1 MKSTVM
7 WGLIGLNAVLL
18 FMFTGGFNRTNT
30 VHAQAAF
37 RRPAD
42 YVLIPGRVNG
52 ASTSLVYIIDATNG
66 KLGAMGYDDSS
77 HQLITM
83 PSIDLNRIFTLAQ
96 QQQQQNR
103 GGGY

>member
-18 FMFTGGFNRTNT
+18 LMFAGGFNRPNAA
-30 VHAQAAF
+30 HAQAAF

-42 YVLIPGRVNG
+42 YVLIPGQVNG

-66 KLGAMGYDDSS
+66 KLGAMGYDDSA

-83 PSIDLNRIFTLAQ
+83 PSIDLNRIFTNAAQ
-96 QQQQQNR
+96 LNQNR
-103 GGGY
+103 GGY